1 MSDEKLP
8 GAVHPAGPLV
18 TSGPDYVT
26 VDTFGGKVRVT
37 WDDEAPM
44 TPVGQVAF
52 FIDFLKTAGLY
63 LPWVQ
68 DCPLHR
74 TSPNASDVPD
84 VLGTAFLSVL
94 AGNWRYAHAAALRCD
109 RVTPG
114 LLGMSKAVSE
124 DTVRRAFLK
133 ADPEACAA
141 WQWQHLRRTYEP
153 LLYEPYV
160 LDLDVTVKPLYGRQ
174 EGATVGYNPTKPGRP
189 SHVLH
194 TYFIANLRLV
204 LDVEVHAGHE
214 TAACYT
220 RPGFWRYLDGLDRA
234 AWPRFLRGDVAF
246 GNDGMM
252 SEAESRGLAYLFKL
266 RMSRNAQELVRL
278 VSAPGTVWADAGQGW
293 EGVASRLSLQGWSR
307 ERRVVVLR
315 RRLGQPRRRARKN
328 AKGGTPFLPFFAVVP
343 EAEHYE
349 YAILVT
355 SLPDPIFTLA
365 QHYRD
370 RGDAEN
376 NFDELKNQWGWG
388 GFVTQ
393 DLKRTQIMARIT
405 AQTYNWWTIFVR
417 LAVPDK
423 HLEGITSRPL
433 LLHSIGRQT
442 QHGHQTTL
450 HLTAMHADRGLAK
463 AILVKIGTFF
473 NLIRAYAEQLSR
485 QQAWLHILSLAFRWF
500 LRGRPLSG
508 PPSAAAGR
516 QIMGALPLLPLQTS
530 INCGF

>member
-1 MSDEKLP
+1 MSENKLP
-8 GAVHPAGPLV
+8 DSVHPAGPLV
-18 TSGPDYVT
+18 TSGPEYVT

-44 TPVGQVAF
+44 TPVGQVVF

-63 LPWVQ
+63 LPWVEG
-68 DCPLHR
+68 CPLHR
-74 TSPNASDVPD
+74 TSPNAAEVPD
-84 VLGTAFLSVL
+84 VLGTQFLTIL

-114 LLGMSKAVSE
+114 LLNLRRTVSE
-124 DTVRRAFLK
+124 DTIRRAFLN
-133 ADPEACAA
+133 ADSDACVK
-141 WQWQHLRRTYEP
+141 WQREHLRRTYEP
-153 LLYEPYV
+153 LLYEPYI
-160 LDLDVTVKPLYGRQ
+160 LDLDMTVKPLYGRQ
-174 EGATVGYNPTKPGRP
+174 EGAKVGYNPSKPGRP

-204 LDVEVHAGHE
+204 LDVEVHPGNE

-220 RPGFWRYLDGLDRA
+220 RPGLWRFLDGLPRD

-246 GNDGMM
+246 GNEDMM
-252 SEAESRGLAYLFKL
+252 VAAEARSLAYVFKL
-266 RMSRNAQELVRL
+266 RMSRNVKELVRL
-278 VSAPGTVWADAGQGW
+278 VSVPQTPWAEAGQGW
-293 EGVASRLSLQGWSR
+293 EGVESRLSLQGWSR

-315 RRLGQPRRRARKN
+315 RRLGQPRRRPGKN
-328 AKGGTPFLPFFAVVP
+328 TKGGTAFLPFFDVVP
-343 EAEHYE
+343 EAEHYQ
-349 YAILVT
+349 YAILIT
-355 SLPDPIFTLA
+355 SLTDPILALA

-376 NFDELKNQWGWG
+376 NFDELKNQWAWG

-405 AQTYNWWTIFVR
+405 AQIYNWWTIFVR

-423 HLEGITSRPL
+423 HLEGTTSRPM

-450 HLTAMHADRGLAK
+450 HLTAMHANRNRTK
-463 AILVKIGTFF
+463 AILAKIGTFF
-473 NLIRAYAEQLSR
+473 NLIRAYAEQLPGP
-485 QQAWLHILSLAFRWF
+485 QAWLHILSLAFRWF
-500 LRGRPLSG
+500 LRGRVLRGS
-508 PPSAAAGR
+508 PSPTTER
-516 QIMGALPLLPLQTS
+516 QIMGSLPLLPMK
-530 INCGF
+530 INPNCGF